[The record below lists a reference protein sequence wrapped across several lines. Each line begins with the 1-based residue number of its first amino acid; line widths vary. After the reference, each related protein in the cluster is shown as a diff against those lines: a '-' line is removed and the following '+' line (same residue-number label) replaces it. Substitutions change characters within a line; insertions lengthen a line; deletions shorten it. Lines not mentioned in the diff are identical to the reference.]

1 MAYVHPEPAPIHPP
15 TLPASHLTAQPH
27 IHADATNW
35 RTRAEYFIGEEEVE
49 YKGFRVEE
57 GKFPIVAITA
67 KDKETLDRVFDKV
80 IAYSDSLEPAA

>member
-1 MAYVHPEPAPIHPP
+1 MDSVEDDLHFNRIG
-15 TLPASHLTAQPH
+15 LPD
-27 IHADATNW
+27 ADATNW

-57 GKFPIVAITA
+57 GKYPIVTITA
-67 KDKETLDRVFDKV
+67 RDKETLDRVFDTV